1 MPRLAAAGVPAGA
14 VLVSETARNT
24 YPRLPVREGESVLVW
39 FARLPAGTT
48 PQAAVA
54 PLAGWLEDRLASPL
68 ETLHLEP
75 TAGSR
80 LR

>member
-1 MPRLAAAGVPAGA
+1 MPRLAEIGVPVEAI
-14 VLVSETARNT
+14 LITETARNT

-48 PQAAVA
+48 PAEAWA
-54 PLAGWLEDRLASPL
+54 PLAGWLEGRLVRPL
-68 ETLHLEP
+68 ETLHLAP